1 MKNLRRSFARFCY
14 RNQNK
19 GIPNLMLYLA
29 IGNLIVY
36 FFSLADPSGSVY
48 ELLRFVDSVRHLH
61 TDDRLSV
68 KS

>member
-1 MKNLRRSFARFCY
+1 MKNLRRSFVRFCY

-36 FFSLADPSGSVY
+36 FFSLADPSNAIYG
-48 ELLRFVDSVRHLH
+48 LLRFDGTKILH
-61 TDDRLSV
+61 GQVWRLIS
-68 KS
+68 

>member
-36 FFSLADPSGSVY
+36 FSPG
-48 ELLRFVDSVRHLH
+48 RPQ
-61 TDDRLSV
+61 RLGL
-68 KS
+68 